1 LKPEERNWQ
10 DFWWKFADEHRN
22 QGHGQH
28 RLGLIREAVNRG
40 IASDTRA
47 LAEVAGISNSE
58 IVDPLVVADFAVAYM
73 ASQPPA
79 RILDPWAGLG
89 TTLSAL
95 SDAGHLES
103 GLAIEFNTEVFEL
116 ARDLS
121 RNDAVEWRLGD
132 ASTVLGEPIGKFDL
146 VVGSPPVGL
155 APVHLEIGQPQLE
168 LTASKTYTML
178 VQAALAL
185 EQNGSLI
192 AVLPETFFAASSAQV
207 RMALAAASVYPS
219 AALALPTRGFP
230 TSLPLS
236 LVVMTHT
243 PHETLFAGAL
253 SPATDMSAIV
263 DNLHAR
269 RDAKLP
275 QLGRLLPIHEF
286 VSWPATLRGVEL
298 HNAARTTGLQLVPI
312 ADVCSA
318 TYAPRS
324 NGDPFDIS
332 PNAVYLPK
340 LGTSPAVTS
349 LDSLV
354 IKPHNYLQLI
364 VRPEVADPE
373 FVAAL
378 LSSPLGR
385 KLREQLATG
394 TTIPQISLTS
404 LRAGHIMLPPR
415 IDQQRVAVRTSR
427 KLGELQ
433 QTIQGLNVE
442 LWEHPLAAART
453 EANLRTV
460 LEGGG
465 MERWAESLPFP
476 LASVL
481 WRYHAEADVER
492 RCKYLVH
499 FFEGATVFLVDLHVS
514 ALRADPQVLAE
525 TARAGT
531 SKATY
536 TRGSIGIW
544 ADLLARLAARSRDL
558 KSSKPA
564 LAQELYRLEDL
575 SRLDAIARKSVIAAL
590 KDEAASYRRDW
601 VGHAAVVGPEEW
613 HRRLARAETT
623 LSRIR
628 NGLGDV
634 FDGWELVRAGAG
646 SNHAGIITTSIERL
660 VGSRSLFRKT
670 TRDFREWPEEGH
682 LYMIESGG
690 SLPLRLGPL
699 FTLQRSPESVEDACY
714 FYDRLEASGVRWVSY
729 HFEPQPEVVRPVP
742 EVIHFIEELNRLG

>member
-1 LKPEERNWQ
+1 MKPEDRNWQ

-22 QGHGQH
+22 QAHG
-28 RLGLIREAVNRG
+28 RPGLGLIREAVNRG
-40 IASDTRA
+40 IARDTRA
-47 LAEVAGISNSE
+47 LAQVARISNSE
-58 IVDPLVVADFAVAYM
+58 IVDPSVVSDFAVAYM

-79 RILDPWAGLG
+79 RTLDPWAGLG
-89 TTLSAL
+89 VTLSAL

-103 GLAIEFNTEVFEL
+103 GLAIEADAEVFEL
-116 ARDLS
+116 GRALS

-132 ASTVLGEPIGKFDL
+132 ASTILAEPIGKFDL
-146 VVGSPPVGL
+146 VVGSPPLGL
-155 APVHLEIGQPQLE
+155 GPVHLKIAQPQLE
-168 LTASKTYTML
+168 FTASKTYTML

-185 EQNGSLI
+185 RENGALI
-192 AVLPETFFAASSAQV
+192 AVLPEAFFAAPNSAV
-207 RMALAAASVYPS
+207 RTALATASVYPS
-219 AALALPTRGFP
+219 AAVALPTRGFP

-243 PHETLFAGAL
+243 PHEALFAGAL
-253 SPATDMSAIV
+253 SPGTDMSAIV
-263 DNLHAR
+263 DNLRAR

-275 QLGRLLPIHEF
+275 QLGRLLPTHEF
-286 VSWPATLRGVEL
+286 ISWPATLRGMALQDAV
-298 HNAARTTGLQLVPI
+298 RTTGLQLVPI

-318 TYAPRS
+318 VYAPRS
-324 NGDPFDIS
+324 KGDPFDID

-364 VRPEVADPE
+364 VRPEAADPE

-378 LSSPLGR
+378 FSSRLGR
-385 KLREQLATG
+385 ILRQQLATG

-404 LRAGHIMLPPR
+404 LRTGHILLPPR
-415 IDQQRVAVRTSR
+415 IEQQRAAVRTSR

-433 QTIQGLNVE
+433 RAIQGLHVH

-453 EANLRTV
+453 EASLRTV

-481 WRYHAEADVER
+481 WRYHAEADIER

-499 FFEGATVFLVDLHVS
+499 FFEGATVFLVDVHVS
-514 ALRADPQVLAE
+514 ALQADPQVLAE
-525 TARAGT
+525 TARSGT
-531 SKATY
+531 SEATY

-544 ADLLARLAARSRDL
+544 ADLLARLAARCRDL
-558 KSSKPA
+558 RSSKPA
-564 LAQELYRLEDL
+564 LAQELYRVEDL
-575 SRLDAIARKSVIAAL
+575 SRLDAIAGKSVIAAL
-590 KDEAASYRRDW
+590 KEEAASYRRDW
-601 VGHAAVVGPEEW
+601 VGHAAVVGPGEW
-613 HRRLARAETT
+613 QRRLARAETT

-646 SNHAGIITTSIERL
+646 SNHAGIITTSVERL
-660 VGSRSLFRKT
+660 TGSRSLFRKT
-670 TRDFREWPEEGH
+670 TLDLREWPEEGH
-682 LYMIESGG
+682 LYMIESGA

-729 HFEPQPEVVRPVP
+729 HYEPQPEVVRPGP
-742 EVIHFIEELNRLG
+742 EVIQLIQELNRLG